1 MRGLRGPLMRGMLMR
16 ACLLA
21 RGCRLPL
28 VRRLHMRGRRML
40 RRLVLRGRTR
50 GPLRLMWLML
60 LMLLMGSRPKMRM
73 LAGCSWLVLL
83 SLFHDDRLSM
93 EPCV

>member
-16 ACLLA
+16 ACLLV

-28 VRRLHMRGRRML
+28 VSRLRMKGRRML
-40 RRLVLRGRTR
+40 RRLVLRSRTR
-50 GPLRLMWLML
+50 GPLRLML

>member
-1 MRGLRGPLMRGMLMR
+1 MRGLCCPLMRG
-16 ACLLA
+16 
-21 RGCRLPL
+21 
-28 VRRLHMRGRRML
+28 
-40 RRLVLRGRTR
+40 RTR
-50 GPLRLMWLML
+50 SLLRLMWLVL

-73 LAGCSWLVLL
+73 LAGSSWLVLL

>member
-1 MRGLRGPLMRGMLMR
+1 MRGLRGPLMRGQMR
-16 ACLLA
+16 SL
-21 RGCRLPL
+21 
-28 VRRLHMRGRRML
+28 
-40 RRLVLRGRTR
+40 
-50 GPLRLMWLML
+50 LRLMWLVL

-73 LAGCSWLVLL
+73 LAGSSWLVLL

>member
-1 MRGLRGPLMRGMLMR
+1 MRGLRGPLMRG
-16 ACLLA
+16 
-21 RGCRLPL
+21 
-28 VRRLHMRGRRML
+28 
-40 RRLVLRGRTR
+40 RTR
-50 GPLRLMWLML
+50 SLLRLMRLML

>member
-1 MRGLRGPLMRGMLMR
+1 
-16 ACLLA
+16 
-21 RGCRLPL
+21 
-28 VRRLHMRGRRML
+28 ML

-50 GPLRLMWLML
+50 GPLRLMW

>member
-1 MRGLRGPLMRGMLMR
+1 MRGLRGPLMRG
-16 ACLLA
+16 
-21 RGCRLPL
+21 
-28 VRRLHMRGRRML
+28 
-40 RRLVLRGRTR
+40 RTR
-50 GPLRLMWLML
+50 GAMRLTWLMWLMWLVL

-73 LAGCSWLVLL
+73 LAGSSWLVLL